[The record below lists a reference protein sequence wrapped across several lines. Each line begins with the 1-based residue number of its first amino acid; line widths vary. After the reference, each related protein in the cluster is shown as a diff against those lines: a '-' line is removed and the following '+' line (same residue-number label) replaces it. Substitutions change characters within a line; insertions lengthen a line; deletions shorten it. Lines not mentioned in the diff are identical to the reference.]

1 MIDLDTVS
9 ADALE
14 RDLRRALAGHR
25 TADQIYDA
33 ACSLLRE
40 RLGEEALVAI
50 YVADGDVLTLRAQR
64 GYVQAINWLLPD
76 WGCFGAAYRM
86 GSTMH
91 LESNAGDEDI
101 FIQSAEGVEA
111 MIAVPFTGGVIRG
124 LLGLESPSPIRPELV
139 PPLEDA
145 AAAIEEAVRQL
156 PEESRQ
162 IAKGPQRLSRAFV
175 QIASIRDP
183 GALLEMAARTIG
195 ELLEMDVVQIGE
207 IERGELHQRT
217 IWRLRAGA
225 DGGLDVDHLRG
236 VASDFGGGPSFT
248 QFPRPDVSPITE
260 RLREAGIGNV
270 AGLPLRAGGRLI
282 GYAVCT
288 SREGVTITP
297 DRFEEA
303 EMVAMH
309 AAALLEGLRA
319 LEYAER
325 SAASQRSLELVAAAR
340 ARRQEVVAHLGQQAL
355 EGAAPDRLAQLGV
368 TQLAEILGLD
378 HVTLFDLVE
387 PDTLEIRA
395 SHGRG
400 PEAAGLRVAVTP
412 GSAGEYILKAG
423 EPVVSP
429 DVPAETRFRM
439 PASVLELGVSSAI
452 AVRMFAGGLPMG
464 VMTAYSV
471 APRDFT
477 EDDVHFAQSIAY
489 VIACAF
495 AAQRAAD
502 ALADSERHRLE
513 VVAAM
518 LRAGDEERSR
528 IATDLHDDTV
538 QVMTATLLTVDRLRN
553 AIVEGDT
560 ERMLAVSEEV
570 RQTLTR
576 AMERTRLMMFDL
588 RPPLLDAYG
597 LEPAIRDM
605 VHQAAEE
612 AGFET
617 DVDVRVGR
625 HPELL
630 EALAYRTVREAVI
643 NARRHSGASRL
654 EVQLEEENGH
664 LRGVVRDDGAGFDVA
679 AATGRRRQR
688 FSLGLD
694 ALVERVRLAGGEV
707 EIHSRPGE
715 GAEIRFE
722 LPTVSSTAGT
732 ARR

>member
-1 MIDLDTVS
+1 M
-9 ADALE
+9 
-14 RDLRRALAGHR
+14 
-25 TADQIYDA
+25 
-33 ACSLLRE
+33 
-40 RLGEEALVAI
+40 AI

-576 AMERTRLMMFDL
+576 AMERTRLMMFYL

-664 LRGVVRDDGAGFDVA
+664 LRGVVRDDGRGS
-679 AATGRRRQR
+679 TSPPRPG
-688 FSLGLD
+688 
-694 ALVERVRLAGGEV
+694 AGGSDSAWDSTPWSSACGWPAV
-707 EIHSRPGE
+707 RSRSTRVPGGGRDPLRAPDRE
-715 GAEIRFE
+715 LDGGHGAP
-722 LPTVSSTAGT
+722 LS
-732 ARR
+732 RRDAVRPRRTMG